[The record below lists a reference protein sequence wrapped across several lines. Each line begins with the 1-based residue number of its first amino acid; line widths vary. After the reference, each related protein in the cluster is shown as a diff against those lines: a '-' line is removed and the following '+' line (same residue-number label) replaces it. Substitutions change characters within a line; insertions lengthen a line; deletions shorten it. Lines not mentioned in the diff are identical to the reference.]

1 MQDRSDSRRTDR
13 IREALEEMIVEGRF
27 ADGERLDEVSLSKSF
42 GVSRTPLRE
51 AFQALASSGLVEI
64 RARRGTFVRF
74 PSLEDVVEMFDVMAE
89 IEALCGRYAARR
101 LAQADRLAMGDALRA
116 CEDAA
121 SIPDVEAYY
130 RANHDFHA
138 AIYRASGNR
147 FLANEAERLHRRLK
161 PFRRLQLRVRG
172 RIPESLAEHTRIFE
186 AIVGGDEAAVS
197 CELRRH
203 IAVQGDG
210 FADLVAGYRAAVTGA
225 KGAARARRPA

>member
-1 MQDRSDSRRTDR
+1 MQEIPDHRRTDR

-27 ADGERLDEVSLSKSF
+27 ADGERLDEVSLSKHF

-51 AFQALASSGLVEI
+51 AFQALAGSGLVEL

-101 LAQADRLAMGDALRA
+101 MGPSDRIAMQVALRD
-116 CEDAA
+116 CEKAA
-121 SIPDVEAYY
+121 AENDIEAYY
-130 RANHDFHA
+130 RANHEFHA

-147 FLANEAERLHRRLK
+147 FLAGEAERLHRRLK

-172 RIPESLAEHTRIFE
+172 RIQASLAEHGRIFD
-186 AIVGGDEAAVS
+186 AIVAGDDAAVS
-197 CELRRH
+197 AELRRH

-210 FADLVAGYRAAVTGA
+210 FADLAAGYRATTGGKRTGA
-225 KGAARARRPA
+225 M